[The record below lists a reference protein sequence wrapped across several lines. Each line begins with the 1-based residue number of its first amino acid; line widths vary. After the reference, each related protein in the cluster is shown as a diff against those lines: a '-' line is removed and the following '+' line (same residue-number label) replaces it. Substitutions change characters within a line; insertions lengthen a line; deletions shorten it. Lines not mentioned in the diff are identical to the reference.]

1 MGMRRS
7 SRGKL
12 YGAIPINTGGLSAGG
27 LLAIKFGVGGSN
39 GSPDVLYSANEI
51 NSGDGRA
58 VRRDNRPLGPA
69 ARRAGRPL
77 GGCLWPI
84 GRSAAAPIA
93 QGLRT
98 RYR

>member
-1 MGMRRS
+1 MNPDLRAERIERLTQS
-7 SRGKL
+7 E
-12 YGAIPINTGGLSAGG
+12 
-27 LLAIKFGVGGSN
+27 FGVGGSN
-39 GSPDVLYSANEI
+39 GSPDVLDLNGSTAR
-51 NSGDGRA
+51 DGRA

-93 QGLRT
+93 
-98 RYR
+98 